1 MNASLTRHAQ
11 RASSLMGRLINVESV
26 TLGKGI
32 IDKQAAA
39 IKSVKR
45 NNITVSRNKSAL
57 IQYHSVHLD
66 LSMIV
71 RNYAVGVEKET
82 ILSTIKVHKNAK
94 KAANME

>member
-1 MNASLTRHAQ
+1 MR
-11 RASSLMGRLINVESV
+11 RLINVESV
-26 TLGKGI
+26 TLGKSI
-32 IDKQAAA
+32 IDKQASA

-57 IQYHSVHLD
+57 IQYHSAHLD
-66 LSMIV
+66 LPMIV
-71 RNYAVGVEKET
+71 CNYAVDVQKET